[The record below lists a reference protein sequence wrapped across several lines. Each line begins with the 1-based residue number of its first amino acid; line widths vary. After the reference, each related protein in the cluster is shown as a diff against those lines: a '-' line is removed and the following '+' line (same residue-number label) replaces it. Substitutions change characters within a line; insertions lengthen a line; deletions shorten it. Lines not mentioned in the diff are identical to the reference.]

1 MAKIALFVIRG
12 CDFNVFNKILHL
24 WRFRC
29 FFLHSLQYTKD
40 YCVISSMKKNLLYI
54 FTMLLMLP
62 LFAGAQERKV
72 QNKPYIDYRRL
83 HYGFFVGMHLQDM
96 EFTNNGFVTENGE
109 MWYADVAQY
118 NPGLSVGVL
127 ADLRLGDHFSLRA
140 IPTMHF
146 GQNSIVFR
154 EQNSG
159 EQSRQS
165 VKTTYISLPFH
176 VKFAA
181 ERFNNYRPYF
191 TAGVNPMLNLTV
203 KKQKQLL
210 LKKFD
215 FMLEF
220 GMGCD
225 FYLPFFKLI
234 PEVKFAFSLL
244 DVLEKDRKD
253 LLDAN
258 LMKFTQSVDKVVS
271 KMIIVSF
278 YFE

>member
-1 MAKIALFVIRG
+1 V
-12 CDFNVFNKILHL
+12 
-24 WRFRC
+24 
-29 FFLHSLQYTKD
+29 
-40 YCVISSMKKNLLYI
+40 LL
-54 FTMLLMLP
+54 LLP
-62 LFAGAQERKV
+62 LSLTAQERKV

-83 HYGFFVGMHLQDM
+83 HYGFFVGTHLQDM
-96 EFTNNGFVTENGE
+96 EFVNNGFVTDNGE
-109 MWYADVAQY
+109 MWYADIAEY
-118 NPGLSVGVL
+118 NPGFSVGVL
-127 ADLRLGDHFSLRA
+127 ADWRLSEHFALRA

-159 EQSRQS
+159 EVSRQQ
-165 VKTTYISLPFH
+165 VKTTYISLPLH
-176 VKFAA
+176 VKYSA
-181 ERFNNYRPYF
+181 ERFNNYRPYL
-191 TAGVNPMLNLTV
+191 TAGISPMYNLTV

-215 FMLEF
+215 FMVEV

-234 PEVKFAFSLL
+234 PEIKFAFSLL

-258 LMKFTQSVDKVVS
+258 YLKFTQSVDGATS
-271 KMIIVSF
+271 KMIILSL

>member
-1 MAKIALFVIRG
+1 MQWNVALYIM
-12 CDFNVFNKILHL
+12 
-24 WRFRC
+24 
-29 FFLHSLQYTKD
+29 
-40 YCVISSMKKNLLYI
+40 MKK
-54 FTMLLMLP
+54 MLLIIVAALLLLP
-62 LFAGAQERKV
+62 LGAVAQERKV

-83 HYGFFVGMHLQDM
+83 HYGFFVGMHVQDM
-96 EFTNNGFVTENGE
+96 EFVNNGFVTENGE
-109 MWYADVAQY
+109 TWYADVAQY
-118 NPGLSVGVL
+118 NPGFSVGVL
-127 ADLRLGDHFSLRA
+127 ADLRLGEYLSLRA

-146 GQNSIVFR
+146 GQNNIVFR

-159 EQSRQS
+159 ELSRQS
-165 VKTTYISLPFH
+165 VKTTYIALPLH
-176 VKFAA
+176 VKYAA
-181 ERFNNYRPYF
+181 ERFNNYRPYV
-191 TAGVNPMLNLTV
+191 TAGVDPMLNLTV

-215 FMLEF
+215 LMLEF
-220 GMGCD
+220 GLGCD

-244 DVLEKDRKD
+244 DVLQKDRKD

-258 LMKFTQSVDKVVS
+258 LLKFTQSVDKVTS

>member
-1 MAKIALFVIRG
+1 MQWNVALYIM
-12 CDFNVFNKILHL
+12 
-24 WRFRC
+24 
-29 FFLHSLQYTKD
+29 
-40 YCVISSMKKNLLYI
+40 MKK
-54 FTMLLMLP
+54 MLLTIVAVLLLLP
-62 LFAGAQERKV
+62 LGAVAQERKV

-96 EFTNNGFVTENGE
+96 EFVNNGFIAEDGE
-109 MWYADVAQY
+109 AWYADVAQY
-118 NPGLSVGVL
+118 NPGFSVGVL
-127 ADLRLGDHFSLRA
+127 ADLRLGEHFSLRA

-146 GQNSIVFR
+146 GQNNIVFR

-165 VKTTYISLPFH
+165 VKTTYIALPVH
-176 VKFAA
+176 VKLAA
-181 ERFNNYRPYF
+181 ERFNNYRPYV

-244 DVLEKDRKD
+244 DVLQKERKD

-258 LMKFTQSVDKVVS
+258 LLKFTQSVDKVTS
-271 KMIIVSF
+271 KMIIISF